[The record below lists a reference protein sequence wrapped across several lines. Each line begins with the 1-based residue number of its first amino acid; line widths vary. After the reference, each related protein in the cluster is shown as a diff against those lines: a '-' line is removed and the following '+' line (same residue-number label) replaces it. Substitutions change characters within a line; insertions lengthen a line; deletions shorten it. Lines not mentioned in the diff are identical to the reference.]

1 MSWAK
6 AFKSYDTTYFILEYI
21 DLLCDLKEIKTH
33 VINPFSMAIIRIG
46 IKSRR

>member
-1 MSWAK
+1 MNWAK
-6 AFKSYDTTYFILEYI
+6 AFKNYKI